1 MFQCVR
7 TLLAV
12 AALLVGVQAALAAD
26 RVALVIGN
34 GDYSDTTKLANP
46 VNDASDI
53 AAKLRDLGFIVVE
66 GENLGKRDMEQKIGE
81 FSDQLEGSE
90 AAVFY
95 YAGHGISVGGRNFV
109 VPVDAHLNAPAKLK
123 FESISIDDVVEL
135 MRQQSEVN
143 ILILDACRNNPFA
156 RGNGTSTRGVAEP
169 SGGLAAV
176 SSYSGAYTVYS
187 AQDGAVA
194 LDGDGR
200 NSPFAIALL
209 KHLGTPG
216 AGVESI
222 MGAVKAE
229 VETVTNGFQSPD
241 AKGLLVRS
249 FSFNPRQALQKQVT
263 RSATPD
269 EPIGQGIAEQSR
281 IRQFIES
288 EYLDPDVK
296 NLEATLA
303 RIYMP
308 EVNVFGTFA
317 NQKEL
322 YLLKKGFFDQF
333 ERWELGLYPGS
344 LEISFKDAGNARVV
358 FVLSYVYWPK
368 STPEQPAKGNFKAV
382 LDLIEKNGRW
392 MIVSEAADP

>member
-1 MFQCVR
+1 MFQGVR
-7 TLLAV
+7 LLLAV
-12 AALLVGVQAALAAD
+12 AALLFGAQAVLAAS

-34 GDYSDTTKLANP
+34 GDYADSTKLANP

-66 GENLGKRDMEQKIGE
+66 GQNLGKRDMEQKIGD
-81 FSDQLEGSE
+81 FSDRLEGSE

-95 YAGHGISVGGRNFV
+95 YAGHGISAGGRNFI

-135 MRQQSEVN
+135 MKQQSDVN

-156 RGNGTSTRGVAEP
+156 RGNGTSTRGVSES

-209 KHLGTPG
+209 KHLGAPG

-222 MGAVKAE
+222 MGAVKAD
-229 VETVTNGFQSPD
+229 VEEMTNGFQSPD

-249 FSFNPRQALQKQVT
+249 FSFNPGNVMPKQAT
-263 RSATPD
+263 RSAAPD
-269 EPIGQGIAEQSR
+269 DTLEIERIITSRYLNPDADDMAGIVAELYADPATSFGRSYSHGELAAVKSAWFAKYSKWRLQ
-281 IRQFIES
+281 IR
-288 EYLDPDVK
+288 P
-296 NLEATLA
+296 
-303 RIYMP
+303 
-308 EVNVFGTFA
+308 GTFKA
-317 NQKEL
+317 DFSGPATAEVTFNLDYK
-322 YLLKKGFFDQF
+322 
-333 ERWELGLYPGS
+333 
-344 LEISFKDAGNARVV
+344 
-358 FVLSYVYWPK
+358 YWPK
-368 STPEQPAKGNFKAV
+368 GKGKAPVAGIVGVVLGMVREDGVWKIENEQ
-382 LDLIEKNGRW
+382 
-392 MIVSEAADP
+392 SAAAQ